1 MRPLRGPQ
9 WGQGGGPVPHSPTHQ
24 LHTFQPGQG
33 PPHPHPPPGLLGEG
47 GAETLSQGREGPPQG
62 AGHRAGGYP
71 TALGLDKVM
80 RHSGECATRPAWC
93 QLQCRSR
100 LPTLS
105 PATSA
110 KWVLCSPASPTL
122 PAFLCCC
129 CYCCLMRWLSA
140 GSSVLSL
147 GLLSPGLWR
156 GWGEGAELKQLG
168 PESWVPWRGGALCS
182 EYTRQILRSGCSAVP
197 PTQVGTSLWFS
208 NPAAVTGSSQQKLV
222 KRSLYQQLNPCC
234 C

>member
-1 MRPLRGPQ
+1 MGAGRGTCPPL
-9 WGQGGGPVPHSPTHQ
+9 S
-24 LHTFQPGQG
+24 
-33 PPHPHPPPGLLGEG
+33 HPPAPHIPARPRPAPPIPTPRPPRGRGCRDSEPGEG
-47 GAETLSQGREGPPQG
+47 GPPQG

-80 RHSGECATRPAWC
+80 RHSGECATHPAWC

-110 KWVLCSPASPTL
+110 KWVLCSPASLTL

-156 GWGEGAELKQLG
+156 GRGEGAELKQLG
-168 PESWVPWRGGALCS
+168 LQSWVPWGGGGGGAL
-182 EYTRQILRSGCSAVP
+182 L
-197 PTQVGTSLWFS
+197 
-208 NPAAVTGSSQQKLV
+208 
-222 KRSLYQQLNPCC
+222 
-234 C
+234 